1 MSLLDFI
8 EIASDDTIQNSVIWL
23 HGLGADGNDFVPVV
37 RELALPHTRFILPH
51 APAMA
56 VTVNNG
62 YVMPA
67 WYDIY
72 SFQPGAIQD
81 GKGIRATQQK
91 IEALIAHEIARGIP
105 AERIM
110 LAGFSQ
116 GGVIALH
123 TALRHDTPLAGVLAL
138 STYLGLA
145 DTLAT
150 EKHPANQATPIFMA
164 HGSQDNVI
172 PLARY
177 QASAQALQGEG
188 YALELHEYPM
198 PHSVC
203 MEEIDDIRRFMQRQ
217 LGLSLT

>member
-1 MSLLDFI
+1 MPLLDCI
-8 EIASDDTIQNSVIWL
+8 EISADDTIRNSVIWL

-51 APAMA
+51 APAIQ
-56 VTVNNG
+56 VTINNG
-62 YVMPA
+62 HTMPA

-81 GKGIRATQQK
+81 GDGIRATQEK
-91 IEALIAHEIARGIP
+91 VEALIANELARGIP
-105 AERIM
+105 SQRIM

-123 TALRHDTPLAGVLAL
+123 TALRHPAPLAGVLAL
-138 STYLGLA
+138 STYLALA
-145 DTLAT
+145 DSLSI
-150 EKHPANQATPIFMA
+150 EKHAANQHIPIFMA
-164 HGSQDNVI
+164 HGTLDNVI

-177 QASAQALQGEG
+177 HASAQALQSQG
-188 YALELHEYPM
+188 YSLELHEYPM

-203 MEEIDDIRRFMQRQ
+203 MEEIGDIRGFMQQQ